1 MNGLTIIYIIGALA
15 IGFLVGIIVELMIDS
30 QTVRDLQEQ
39 NKKLRLEVAQAKKN
53 PEVIEIYD
61 KWNVNAKEP
70 DEEVTFPNTSGF

>member
-39 NKKLRLEVAQAKKN
+39 NRKLRLEVAQAKKK

-70 DEEVTFPNTSGF
+70 DEEITCPNTSGF

>member
-15 IGFLVGIIVELMIDS
+15 IGFLVGIIVELMIDA

-39 NKKLRLEVAQAKKN
+39 NRKLRLEVAQAKKN

-61 KWNVNAKEP
+61 KWNVNTKEP
-70 DEEVTFPNTSGF
+70 DEVTFPNTSGF

>member
-15 IGFLVGIIVELMIDS
+15 IGFLVGMVVELMIDT

-39 NKKLRLEVAQAKKN
+39 NRKLRLEVAQAKKN
-53 PEVIEIYD
+53 PEIIEIYD
-61 KWNVNAKEP
+61 KWNVNTKEP

>member
-39 NKKLRLEVAQAKKN
+39 NRKLRLEVAQAKKN

-61 KWNVNAKEP
+61 KWNVNTKEP
-70 DEEVTFPNTSGF
+70 DEEITFPNTSGF

>member
-15 IGFLVGIIVELMIDS
+15 IGFLVGIIVELMIDA

-61 KWNVNAKEP
+61 KWNVNTKEP
-70 DEEVTFPNTSGF
+70 DEEITFPNTSGF